1 MLNLTA
7 QQIKVFD
14 VIKESLQSNG
24 YPPTRA
30 EIAKI
35 LDFKSVNAAESHIK
49 ALVKKGVIEKVPG
62 SSRGIKL
69 VEEISGIPLIG
80 SVAAGSPITAYENV
94 EKTIHSNPLNKSVDF
109 FLRVQGE
116 SMIDAGI
123 LDNDLVGV
131 RKTKNAE
138 NGEIV
143 VARLE
148 DEVTLK
154 RFKKDSSG
162 IRLVAENKSFSDI
175 WVDETSN
182 FSIEGKAVGIIR
194 EDPVSYTHLRA
205 HET

>member
-80 SVAAGSPITAYENV
+80 SVAAGSPIMAYENV

-148 DEVTLK
+148 DEVTFK

-175 WVDETSN
+175 RVDETSN

-194 EDPVSYTHLRA
+194 EDL
-205 HET
+205 

>member
-80 SVAAGSPITAYENV
+80 SVAAGSPIMAYENV

-162 IRLVAENKSFSDI
+162 IRLVAENKSFLDI
-175 WVDETSN
+175 RVDETSN

-194 EDPVSYTHLRA
+194 EEL
-205 HET
+205 

>member
-175 WVDETSN
+175 MVDETSN

-194 EDPVSYTHLRA
+194 EDL
-205 HET
+205 

>member
-131 RKTKNAE
+131 RKTRNAE
-138 NGEIV
+138 NGEIL

-175 WVDETSN
+175 RVDETSN

-194 EDPVSYTHLRA
+194 EDL
-205 HET
+205 

>member
-80 SVAAGSPITAYENV
+80 SVAAGSAIMAYENV
-94 EKTIHSNPLNKSVDF
+94 EKNIHSNPLNKSVDF

-116 SMIDAGI
+116 SMTDAGI

-175 WVDETSN
+175 RVDETSN

-194 EDPVSYTHLRA
+194 EDL
-205 HET
+205 

>member
-80 SVAAGSPITAYENV
+80 SVAAGSPIMAFENI

-131 RKTKNAE
+131 RKIRNAE

-143 VARLE
+143 VARLQ

-175 WVDETSN
+175 KVDESSD

-194 EDPVSYTHLRA
+194 EDL
-205 HET
+205 

>member
-1 MLNLTA
+1 MLNLTS

-14 VIKESLQSNG
+14 VIKESVQNNG

-69 VEEISGIPLIG
+69 VEEASGIPLIG
-80 SVAAGSPITAYENV
+80 SVAAGTPILAFENV
-94 EKTIHSNPLNKSVDF
+94 EKTIHSNPLTKSVDF
-109 FLRVQGE
+109 FLRVQGD

-123 LDNDLVGV
+123 LNDDLVGV
-131 RKTKNAE
+131 RKIRNPE

-143 VARLE
+143 VARIG
-148 DEVTLK
+148 DDVTLK

-162 IRLVAENKSFSDI
+162 IRLIAENTNYSDI
-175 WVDETSN
+175 KIDDSSE

-194 EDPVSYTHLRA
+194 DKI
-205 HET
+205 

>member
-80 SVAAGSPITAYENV
+80 SVAAGSPIMAYENV

-162 IRLVAENKSFSDI
+162 IRLVADNKSFSDI
-175 WVDETSN
+175 RVDETSN

-194 EDPVSYTHLRA
+194 EDL
-205 HET
+205 

>member
-1 MLNLTA
+1 MLNLTS

-14 VIKESLQSNG
+14 VIKESVQNNG

-69 VEEISGIPLIG
+69 VEEASGIPLIG
-80 SVAAGSPITAYENV
+80 SVAAGTPIQAFENI
-94 EKTIHSNPLNKSVDF
+94 EKTIQSNPLTKSVDF
-109 FLRVQGE
+109 FLRVQGD
-116 SMIDAGI
+116 SMINAGI
-123 LDNDLVGV
+123 LNNDLVGV
-131 RKTKNAE
+131 RKIRNPE

-143 VARLE
+143 VARIG
-148 DEVTLK
+148 DDVTLK

-162 IRLVAENKSFSDI
+162 IRLIAENTNYSDI
-175 WVDETSN
+175 KIDDSSE

-194 EDPVSYTHLRA
+194 DKI
-205 HET
+205 

>member
-1 MLNLTA
+1 M
-7 QQIKVFD
+7 
-14 VIKESLQSNG
+14 
-24 YPPTRA
+24 
-30 EIAKI
+30 
-35 LDFKSVNAAESHIK
+35 
-49 ALVKKGVIEKVPG
+49 PG

-80 SVAAGSPITAYENV
+80 SVAAGSPIMAYENV
-94 EKTIHSNPLNKSVDF
+94 EKTIHSNPLNISVDF

-194 EDPVSYTHLRA
+194 EDL
-205 HET
+205 

>member
-80 SVAAGSPITAYENV
+80 SVAAGTPIMAYENV

-123 LDNDLVGV
+123 FDNDLVGV

-175 WVDETSN
+175 RVDETSN

-194 EDPVSYTHLRA
+194 EDL
-205 HET
+205 

>member
-49 ALVKKGVIEKVPG
+49 ALVKKGVIQKVPG

-80 SVAAGSPITAYENV
+80 SVAAGSPIMAFENV

-123 LDNDLVGV
+123 FDNDLVGV
-131 RKTKNAE
+131 RKTRSAE

-143 VARLE
+143 VARLD

-162 IRLVAENKSFSDI
+162 IKLVAENSSFSDI
-175 WVDETSN
+175 AVDESLD
-182 FSIEGKAVGIIR
+182 FSIEGRAVGIIR
-194 EDPVSYTHLRA
+194 ENL
-205 HET
+205 

>member
-80 SVAAGSPITAYENV
+80 SVAAGSPIMAYENV
-94 EKTIHSNPLNKSVDF
+94 EKTIHSNPLNNSVDF

-175 WVDETSN
+175 RIDETSN

-194 EDPVSYTHLRA
+194 EDL
-205 HET
+205 

>member
-80 SVAAGSPITAYENV
+80 SVAAGSPIMAYENV

-175 WVDETSN
+175 RVDEASN

-194 EDPVSYTHLRA
+194 EDL
-205 HET
+205 